1 MRKIIVSTLM
11 TLDGVIE
18 DPGGMA
24 GSEFGGWAGPYFA
37 EEAAKRSLARLQ
49 TCDYFLCG
57 RRTYEMFAKAW
68 PNSSGPYADKL
79 NSMPKLVASTT
90 LTEPL
95 SWNARLL
102 RDDAMAELEEIKQ
115 QDGGDI
121 VSYGSAALM
130 HSLLRHG
137 LVDQLD
143 LMVCPVVIGTGQR
156 LFGDGSPRA
165 ELELAGSTSLAS
177 GIVVLS
183 YRPRPP
189 AGT

>member
-1 MRKIIVSTLM
+1 LRKIIVSTLV

-24 GSEFGGWAGPYFA
+24 GTEHGGWAGPYFG
-37 EEAAKRSLARLQ
+37 EEGAKRALARLQ

-68 PNSSGPYADKL
+68 PNASGPYADKL
-79 NSMPKLVASTT
+79 NSIPKLVASTT

-95 SWNARLL
+95 GWNARLL
-102 RDDAMAELEEIKQ
+102 RGDAMAELDRLRQ

-121 VSYGSAALM
+121 LTYGSVTLM
-130 HSLLRHG
+130 YSLLRHG

-156 LFGDGSPRA
+156 LFGDGSPA
-165 ELELAGSTSLAS
+165 VQLELAGNTSLAS
-177 GIVVLS
+177 GIAVLS
-183 YRPRPP
+183 YRPRP
-189 AGT
+189 ATS